1 MPMKCVYGF
10 LILTLVVGLVAWP
23 AAGQDSGKAKA
34 ESPKAADTAKTTEK
48 PAETPKQD
56 TAAKPAETKK
66 ADTAKTDAAK
76 TDTATAADSDT
87 PAVPTVTCKVKSA
100 EGSVEWRPN
109 ETAEWQI
116 LDAGDS
122 VPLGADICTGF
133 RAKCL
138 LEFADESSVVEVQPM
153 TILRIGEFEKK
164 GKKVRTRVYLMQGS
178 TRTVVEKSR
187 FESDFAIV
195 TPEVTLAVR
204 GTKVIDCRQFSDKG
218 PIIRLSQAGAIKVT
232 NNRNRRSRNLRPRDM
247 VKRGLAQSIRN
258 VTFGSKIKIFDKKG
272 GITKNEQF
280 SIMNRPQMHMGTP
293 NRNAPNGKNK
303 VGGGNAQKR
312 SRIIAD
318 LRRSLLIVPI
328 IHEWECE

>member
-1 MPMKCVYGF
+1 MKCLCGF
-10 LILTLVVGLVAWP
+10 LTLTLVLGLVARP
-23 AAGQDSGKAKA
+23 AVAQDSGKTEISKA
-34 ESPKAADTAKTTEK
+34 VKAVSPKATA
-48 PAETPKQD
+48 PAP
-56 TAAKPAETKK
+56 AGAKPAATPKPVAAQPAE
-66 ADTAKTDAAK
+66 AAK
-76 TDTATAADSDT
+76 AAPAPAADPAPKT
-87 PAVPTVTCKVKSA
+87 PATVTCKVKSA

-109 ETAEWQI
+109 ETTEWQP
-116 LDAGDS
+116 LETGDS

-138 LEFADESSVVEVQPM
+138 LVFADESSVVEVQPM

-218 PIIRLSQAGAIKVT
+218 PIIRLSKSGAIRVT
-232 NNRNRRSRNLRPRDM
+232 NNRNKRSRDLRPKDM

-258 VTFGSKIKIFDKKG
+258 VTFGSKIRVFDRKG
-272 GITKNEQF
+272 GVTKNEQF
-280 SIMNRPQMHMGTP
+280 SIMSRPQMYTGTP

-303 VGGGNAQKR
+303 IGGGNPQRKSKNNADTR
-312 SRIIAD
+312 RASLIA
-318 LRRSLLIVPI
+318 PI
-328 IHEWECE
+328 IHEWQVD